1 MGSRLAPAIL
11 GTMRSKWGSRRSR
24 RSPFRRS
31 RSTATLDRV
40 NPGTAHHAGKFVGPH
55 EHRIFKGA
63 RRNLPQER
71 PEKWARAIIDA
82 WKMAKS

>member
-24 RSPFRRS
+24 RSPFR
-31 RSTATLDRV
+31 
-40 NPGTAHHAGKFVGPH
+40 

-71 PEKWARAIIDA
+71 PERWARAIIDA

>member
-1 MGSRLAPAIL
+1 MGLAAQPPIAVPAITID
-11 GTMRSKWGSRRSR
+11 GDAG
-24 RSPFRRS
+24 
-31 RSTATLDRV
+31 
-40 NPGTAHHAGKFVGPH
+40 PGEPRYGASCGQVCRPARASH
-55 EHRIFKGA
+55 IQGA

>member
-1 MGSRLAPAIL
+1 MGLAAQPPTAVPAITVD
-11 GTMRSKWGSRRSR
+11 GDT
-24 RSPFRRS
+24 
-31 RSTATLDRV
+31 DRV